1 VGGTAWGRIRLV
13 GGGAILAV
21 LVWRLG
27 AGPFVHGVLALRPT
41 TVLAAAAITAGTTLA
56 AAWRWRVVARGL
68 GVDLPLGP
76 AVAAYYRSQFLNS
89 ALPGGVL
96 GDVHRGVRHGRDSGD
111 VGRGLR
117 AVGWERVAG
126 QVLQAALTV
135 PVLVALDSPVRAAMP
150 AVLMATGAGAVGV
163 ALVLRAR
170 SRRATS
176 RLARAVRTA
185 GSDLR
190 AGLLNRRAWPRI
202 TGASLICVAGH
213 ATIFGIAAET
223 TGTAASPAR
232 LLPLALLLLSA
243 MAIPLTV
250 GGWGPREGVAAWAFG
265 AAGLGAAQGVAAA
278 TAYGVMALA
287 ATLPGALVLAAEWL
301 PRRSALRAPLV
312 PTPDPEAAH
321 G

>member
-1 VGGTAWGRIRLV
+1 
-13 GGGAILAV
+13 
-21 LVWRLG
+21 
-27 AGPFVHGVLALRPT
+27 
-41 TVLAAAAITAGTTLA
+41 
-56 AAWRWRVVARGL
+56 
-68 GVDLPLGP
+68 
-76 AVAAYYRSQFLNS
+76 
-89 ALPGGVL
+89 
-96 GDVHRGVRHGRDSGD
+96 
-111 VGRGLR
+111 
-117 AVGWERVAG
+117 
-126 QVLQAALTV
+126 
-135 PVLVALDSPVRAAMP
+135 MP
-150 AVLMATGAGAVGV
+150 AVLTATGAGAVGV

-170 SRRATS
+170 SGRATS

-265 AAGLGAAQGVAAA
+265 AAGLGAAQGIAAA
-278 TAYGVMALA
+278 TAYGVMTLA
-287 ATLPGALVLAAEWL
+287 ATLPGALVLAAERL
-301 PRRSALRAPLV
+301 PRRSALRAPLL